1 MIAHQWRQPLSA
13 ISATTNNLIFKMII
27 EEQIDKNYFDK
38 ELKLITDYSQY
49 LSSTID
55 DFRNFFKSDREKVV
69 FKLNDI
75 IEKSLSIIKTSL
87 ESKSISLIK
96 NFRDDYELYT
106 YPSELQQV
114 ILNLLKN
121 AEDALIENNETNR
134 KIYIDT
140 YIKNENIVVI
150 DVTDNGGGIRDSII
164 EKIFDPYF
172 STKNKKDGT
181 GLGLYMSKIIIN
193 KHCNGHLK
201 VNNKEDGA
209 IFSIELPILNK
220 EDVKN
225 G

>member
-1 MIAHQWRQPLSA
+1 MILED
-13 ISATTNNLIFKMII
+13 T
-27 EEQIDKNYFDK
+27 IDKKYFDT

-55 DFRNFFKSDREKVV
+55 DFRNFFKSDKEKVV
-69 FKLNDI
+69 FELNDI

-87 ESKSISLIK
+87 DSRSISLIK
-96 NFRDDYELYT
+96 NLDNNYNLYT

-121 AEDALIENNETNR
+121 AEDALIDKKDFDR
-134 KIYIDT
+134 KIYIST
-140 YIKNENIVVI
+140 YKKDEKTVVI
-150 DVTDNGGGIRDSII
+150 NIADNGGGIKESII

-193 KHCNGHLK
+193 EHCNGNLK
-201 VNNKEDGA
+201 VANKNNGA
-209 IFSIELPILNK
+209 VFSIELPVLQRK
-220 EDVKN
+220 EKKN
-225 G
+225 VE